1 MGREVPVKAGKWT
14 GRGLSGAA
22 LKRFAVISM
31 FADQKLTIRSR
42 MSTVRKMTVLK
53 AYMEG
58 RIPRLTSL

>member
-31 FADQKLTIRSR
+31 FADHFARPCLWIRR
-42 MSTVRKMTVLK
+42 FMDF
-53 AYMEG
+53 
-58 RIPRLTSL
+58 